1 MRKTLG
7 ILILVLLSTMG
18 FSQSNGTNLNCADLV
33 QKTVPPN
40 AVNDFANILNNE
52 DKAVLEQ
59 KLRAYW
65 DSTSISIVVT
75 TVYSLNDN
83 DVSEYS
89 TALFNCWGVGD
100 KTNRGVLMLVAPNE
114 RKVYLSTG
122 QGIEFI
128 LYDGLC
134 KRVIEEDI
142 IPSFKNGD
150 YPLGILNGVNSLINI
165 LGTMSWEDRMAA
177 IEERAKIEKIA
188 EQKTK
193 ENIESAIT
201 MVVIIALFVGVVYFI
216 VSLIFRIKK
225 KILLKKNISNLNS
238 EVSNAKE
245 MIEMLR
251 KNYLEQAPKWAQQ
264 EMEDHLTLS
273 EENINSISD
282 LIAESVIFLKKTSTK
297 NVGGAEENI
306 RNAKILLDKAF
317 LSFEKVD
324 TKLREKVIKFSS
336 EVKDVWNNA
345 LTVSSERYQSVKS
358 YIGKG
363 YEFEPELLKI
373 ERILK
378 RLESLQADINNPE
391 NHKNVHE
398 TSTDLKNKAVEIE
411 ANLAE
416 IIKDKKKVDKA
427 LPGVDFQLKEAKGK
441 IDQYSEKLNSFRKK
455 YDRSAWG
462 KLEEDLN
469 NYSRKMNGDLERR
482 IDKMK
487 DVKLNISSINLLNQ
501 NFLSLV
507 GVVEGVRSVFS
518 AIDSFVP
525 EQEKAKADFFKK
537 IPDAEKAIAEAL
549 KEIKDS
555 DVGENAKK
563 EAKKAVQSL
572 KTIKA
577 EAEDGVADWV
587 SLLVAIVLCIQFAK
601 KATEMA
607 LNDVSEAAQRRA
619 RRRREKEERERSSYS
634 PSFSTYSSG
643 SFSGGGGGSSFGGF
657 GGGFS
662 GGGGAGG
669 SW

>member
-1 MRKTLG
+1 
-7 ILILVLLSTMG
+7 MG

-75 TVYSLNDN
+75 TVNSLNDN

-201 MVVIIALFVGVVYFI
+201 MVVIIALFVGFVYFI

-225 KILLKKNISNLNS
+225 RRLLKKKINNLNS
-238 EVSNAKE
+238 EVLKAKE
-245 MIEMLR
+245 MIEGLR
-251 KNYLEQAPKWAQQ
+251 INYLKQAPKWAQQ

-297 NVGGAEENI
+297 NVEGAEENI

-411 ANLAE
+411 ANLSE

-518 AIDSFVP
+518 AIDSFVS

-555 DVGENAKK
+555 DVGSSAKE
-563 EAKKAVQSL
+563 EAKKAVKKLNEVKVEVQDE
-572 KTIKA
+572 I
-577 EAEDGVADWV
+577 ADWILIL
-587 SLLVAIVLCIQFAK
+587 SS
-601 KATEMA
+601 
-607 LNDVSEAAQRRA
+607 LNDVVSSANLAIEKAESDIASAQYNRKEAARKKK
-619 RRRREKEERERSSYS
+619 EKEDEDKTPSI
-634 PSFSTYSSG
+634 SFSTYSSSG
-643 SFSGGGGGSSFGGF
+643 ISIGGGGFGGF
-657 GGGFS
+657 GGGFT